1 PPSAASRSTP
11 KASSATTPSSTLE
24 RPFVRRAA
32 PAGLPLVLRGR
43 GLADDGRLDR
53 ARHQLL
59 DHVPEVPL
67 ARPRRLRDHL
77 ALGAVPAF
85 LDRLR
90 RLRRSPRSAPADPA
104 RHRDLRGGL

>member
-11 KASSATTPSSTLE
+11 KASSATTLSSTLE

-32 PAGLPLVLRGR
+32 AAGVPLVLRGR
-43 GLADDGRLDR
+43 RLADDGRLDR

-67 ARPRRLRDHL
+67 ACARRLRDHF
-77 ALGAVPAF
+77 ALGAVPAL
-85 LDRLR
+85 LDHLR
-90 RLRRSPRSAPADPA
+90 RGGRSRRSAPADPA
-104 RHRDLRGGL
+104 